1 MSETEIRGRTIGQ
14 FPLLDADG
22 IDPATARIPL
32 WREEQPDGNRVA
44 AITPDEL
51 KALLVAGGLLTQD
64 AADEMYAPIGT
75 TGNGG
80 DPSNALDPLPA
91 ASSLSALRIVSRVG
105 NSYTYSDPSSTNS
118 VWAISGLTAQAVGLG
133 EVFTPVRDRTIS
145 DAAWNWEL
153 GKPIFLGAAGALT
166 QFPPTNNHLVIVGRA
181 LNPQTLFIQIEEPI
195 QL

>member
-1 MSETEIRGRTIGQ
+1 MAEEIRGRTIGQ
-14 FPLLDADG
+14 FPLLDAD
-22 IDPATARIPL
+22 DVNPATARIPL

-51 KALLVAGGLLTQD
+51 KALLVAGGLLTE
-64 AADEMYAPIGT
+64 AEADFRYAPIGT
-75 TGNGG
+75 VGNGG
-80 DPSNALDPLPA
+80 GPSNALDPLPA
-91 ASSLSALRIVSRVG
+91 AGSLSALRIVSRLG

-118 VWAISGLTAQAVGLG
+118 VWAISGLTAQAVSPG

-153 GKPIFLGAAGALT
+153 GKPVFLGAAGALT
-166 QFPPTNNHLVIVGRA
+166 QSPPANNHLVIVGRA
-181 LNPQTLFIQIEEPI
+181 LSPQTLFIEIEEPI